1 MNIVYRLS
9 QRDSTL
15 ILRTD
20 QFSRALAAPM
30 THLEAGSTMQK
41 TGVRVE
47 QLHCERGPII
57 HYKGILLRGTRFS
70 HLSAS

>member
-9 QRDSTL
+9 QRDSAP

-20 QFSRALAAPM
+20 QFGRALAAPM

-41 TGVRVE
+41 KGVRVE
-47 QLHCERGPII
+47 KLQCERGPII
-57 HYKGILLRGTRFS
+57 HYKSILLRETRFS
-70 HLSAS
+70 HLSAQ